1 MNTIISRVNDRSEPA
16 CPSDQRYAQPHY
28 DIAADDQAIEISI
41 IVPEVTDDG
50 LEILLH
56 QNQMIVTARKNRVVR
71 PNWGAL
77 RLECAQQD
85 YRLNIQLGF
94 SARPE
99 SIQAELACGILS
111 IRVDR
116 IADPVTR

>member
-1 MNTIISRVNDRSEPA
+1 MNTIISRMTDLSEPVR
-16 CPSDQRYAQPHY
+16 PSDEGYAQPHY
-28 DIAADDQAIEISI
+28 DIEADQQAIEISV

-56 QNQMIVTARKNRVVR
+56 QDQMIVTARRNRVVR

-94 SARPE
+94 SAHPE
-99 SIQAELACGILS
+99 SVRAELACGILS
-111 IRVDR
+111 IRIER
-116 IADPVTR
+116 